1 MHPQQSEH
9 GAYAEYEDGDGDG
22 GRYGDGDGGRDGD
35 FEGSQDPDTPSIPA
49 RIAFRRFWP
58 MTKGLRGFLLIVW
71 LCTVLNALTET
82 AAILLFSDLT
92 DHALQQGSLD
102 AFWGPAAQWLGV
114 AVAGAAVGFA
124 GNSLAAWATERF
136 VMRLREH
143 VFDHVQQLPP
153 HFFQRHRQGD
163 LLSRLTADVEAI
175 EQMVVS
181 AMVGAA
187 SAAFSAL
194 FYAAAA
200 FWLRWDLAAATFVLA
215 PLFWLA
221 ARRFSGSIKSVSRE
235 GRVADGA
242 ITSVVEESLGNIV
255 LTQAYDRRDAERR
268 RLNQEAGAWF
278 RAAVRSTR
286 LNELYEQLVQVIETV
301 CVLAVIGLGVWEIS
315 TDRMTLGQL
324 LAFAAFLGYL
334 YPPVRGLAQLGLT
347 VTAATAGA
355 ERLIE
360 ILDVRP
366 AVADPARTS
375 ESIGR
380 PDGSVEVRDV
390 SFRYP
395 GADKAALEGLSFA
408 VRPGELVIITG
419 PSGAGKST
427 VSKLLLRF
435 YDPDAGAVLLD
446 GVPLNAFPL
455 ARLREYVTLLP
466 QETLV
471 LHDTVRANIA
481 CGRPGA
487 SDHAIV
493 EAAKAAD
500 AHEFITELPD
510 GYDTRVDPNSAR
522 LSGGQLQRLA
532 IARAILRDAPVLVL
546 DEPTTGLDAMAA
558 RRVVK
563 PLRRLM
569 AGRTTIM
576 ITHDL
581 NLAPDADRI
590 LVVDHGRIVETGRH
604 DDLLSRTGGAYAR
617 LHRSQNNALMDTGE
631 LRLPLF
637 TGAGTE
643 GRAEEFAYGVAYGA
657 TYDAPYGAGHG
668 TSYAAVP
675 GTAYAAAPGTAYQ
688 AAHGTAHGTAYEAA
702 HGAAYG
708 TSGQVAYG
716 TPDQATYGTSYGAAD
731 GIPTGS
737 PHSPPYDSPHSP
749 PYGFTAD
756 APTSSP
762 TEFATEFAP
771 GFPGAFPGDLPPDF
785 PVTLPGGRPLFRDEV
800 PWQGV

>member
-1 MHPQQSEH
+1 MDVDE
-9 GAYAEYEDGDGDG
+9 GDELEYED
-22 GRYGDGDGGRDGD
+22 
-35 FEGSQDPDTPSIPA
+35 TPTIPA
-49 RIAFRRFWP
+49 RTAFRRFWP
-58 MTKGLRGFLLIVW
+58 LARGLRRRLLIVW
-71 LCTVLNALTET
+71 VCTVLAALAETEV
-82 AAILLFSDLT
+82 ILLFGDLT
-92 DHALQQGSLD
+92 DHALQKGSLS
-102 AFWGPAAQWLGV
+102 AFWSPAVKWLGTAVVGAVV
-114 AVAGAAVGFA
+114 AYA
-124 GNSLAAWATERF
+124 GNSLAAWTTERF

-163 LLSRLTADVEAI
+163 LLSRLTSDVEAI
-175 EQMVVS
+175 ETMVVS
-181 AMVGAA
+181 GLVGAA

-200 FWLRWDLAAATFVLA
+200 FWLRWDLATATFVLA

-221 ARRFSGSIKSVSRE
+221 ARRFSGAIKDVSRE

-268 RLNQEAGAWF
+268 RLNEEATAWF
-278 RAAVRSTR
+278 RASVRSTR
-286 LNELYEQLVQVIETV
+286 LNEAYEQLVQVIETV
-301 CVLAVIGLGVWEIS
+301 CVLAVIGIGAWEIS
-315 TDRMTLGQL
+315 TGRMTLGQL

-366 AVADPARTS
+366 SVTDPRPGT
-375 ESIGR
+375 EPGR
-380 PDGSVEVRDV
+380 PDGTVEVRNV
-390 SFRYP
+390 SFGYP
-395 GADKAALEGLSFA
+395 GTEKAALKDLSFM
-408 VRPGELVIITG
+408 VSPGELVIITG

-435 YDPDAGAVLLD
+435 YDPDAGELLLD
-446 GVPLNAFPL
+446 GAPLRDYPL
-455 ARLREYVTLLP
+455 SRLREYVTLLP

-487 SDHAIV
+487 SDHAIE
-493 EAAKAAD
+493 EAARAAD
-500 AHEFITELPD
+500 AHEFVIRLPD
-510 GYDTRVDPNSAR
+510 GYDTKVDPNSAR

-569 AGRTTIM
+569 TGRTTIM

-590 LVVDHGRIVETGRH
+590 LVVDRGRIVETGRH
-604 DDLLSRTGGAYAR
+604 EELLAWGGAYAR
-617 LHRSQNNALMDTGE
+617 LHRSQNNAVMDTGE
-631 LRLPLF
+631 LRLPLSF
-637 TGAGTE
+637 ETGQGSCAHGQEYGTGAGSGTE
-643 GRAEEFAYGVAYGA
+643 AEAGYG
-657 TYDAPYGAGHG
+657 YDASAA
-668 TSYAAVP
+668 SAACAAAAVWP
-675 GTAYAAAPGTAYQ
+675 EPVYEPVPAHDPYATVPTAL
-688 AAHGTAHGTAYEAA
+688 
-702 HGAAYG
+702 
-708 TSGQVAYG
+708 
-716 TPDQATYGTSYGAAD
+716 PD
-731 GIPTGS
+731 
-737 PHSPPYDSPHSP
+737 
-749 PYGFTAD
+749 
-756 APTSSP
+756 
-762 TEFATEFAP
+762 
-771 GFPGAFPGDLPPDF
+771 
-785 PVTLPGGRPLFRDEV
+785 GRPLFRDETV
-800 PWQGV
+800 HYPGPGSTS

>member
-1 MHPQQSEH
+1 MDKDDSGSAEL
-9 GAYAEYEDGDGDG
+9 EYED
-22 GRYGDGDGGRDGD
+22 
-35 FEGSQDPDTPSIPA
+35 TPTIPA
-49 RIAFRRFWP
+49 RTAFHRFWP
-58 MTKGLRGFLLIVW
+58 LTRGLRRWLLVVW
-71 LCTVLNALTET
+71 LCTVLAALAETE
-82 AAILLFSDLT
+82 AILLFSDLT
-92 DHALQQGSLD
+92 DHALQKGSLS
-102 AFWGPAAQWLGV
+102 AFWSPAVKWLGIA
-114 AVAGAAVGFA
+114 AVGAAVAYA
-124 GNSLAAWATERF
+124 GNSLAAWVTERF

-163 LLSRLTADVEAI
+163 LLSRLISDVEAI
-175 EQMVVS
+175 ETMVVS
-181 AMVGAA
+181 GLVGAA

-221 ARRFSGSIKSVSRE
+221 ARRFSGSIKDVSRE

-268 RLNQEAGAWF
+268 RLSEEANAWF

-286 LNELYEQLVQVIETV
+286 LNEAYEQLVQVIETI
-301 CVLAVIGLGVWEIS
+301 CVLAVIGIGAWEIS
-315 TDRMTLGQL
+315 TGRMTLGQL

-360 ILDVRP
+360 ILDVKP
-366 AVADPARTS
+366 SVTDPRRGVET
-375 ESIGR
+375 GR
-380 PDGSVEVRDV
+380 PDGTVEVRDV
-390 SFRYP
+390 GFSYP
-395 GADKAALEGLSFA
+395 GADGTALQGLSFT
-408 VRPGELVIITG
+408 VSPGELVIITG

-435 YDPDAGAVLLD
+435 YDPDTGQILLD
-446 GVPLNAFPL
+446 GVPLRDYPL

-487 SDHAIV
+487 SEQAIV

-500 AHEFITELPD
+500 AHDFIVRLPD

-563 PLRRLM
+563 PLRRL
-569 AGRTTIM
+569 ATGRTTIM

-590 LVVDHGRIVETGRH
+590 LVVDRGRIVETGRH
-604 DDLLSRTGGAYAR
+604 EELLARGGAYSR
-617 LHRSQNNALMDTGE
+617 LHRSQNNAAMDTAE
-631 LRLPLF
+631 LRLPLS
-637 TGAGTE
+637 
-643 GRAEEFAYGVAYGA
+643 AEETPAPVQEYAYEYAHGQGYGNGNG
-657 TYDAPYGAGHG
+657 YDNGYGNG
-668 TSYAAVP
+668 YDP
-675 GTAYAAAPGTAYQ
+675 YAAAAVWVRSPYESQGT
-688 AAHGTAHGTAYEAA
+688 
-702 HGAAYG
+702 
-708 TSGQVAYG
+708 V
-716 TPDQATYGTSYGAAD
+716 
-731 GIPTGS
+731 PT
-737 PHSPPYDSPHSP
+737 
-749 PYGFTAD
+749 
-756 APTSSP
+756 
-762 TEFATEFAP
+762 
-771 GFPGAFPGDLPPDF
+771 
-785 PVTLPGGRPLFRDEV
+785 TLPDGRPLFRDAA
-800 PWQGV
+800 PRPGI

>member
-1 MHPQQSEH
+1 MDDDGE
-9 GAYAEYEDGDGDG
+9 GDDDLEYE
-22 GRYGDGDGGRDGD
+22 
-35 FEGSQDPDTPSIPA
+35 TPTIPA
-49 RIAFRRFWP
+49 RTAFRRFWP
-58 MTKGLRGFLLIVW
+58 LTKGLRGRLVAVW
-71 LCTVLNALTET
+71 VCTVLAALAETE
-82 AAILLFSDLT
+82 AILLFAELT
-92 DHALQQGSLD
+92 DHALQQGSLA
-102 AFWGPAAQWLGV
+102 AFWRPAVEWLGV
-114 AVAGAAVGFA
+114 AVVGALVAYA
-124 GNSLAAWATERF
+124 GNSLAAWLTERF
-136 VMRLREH
+136 VMRLREQ

-163 LLSRLTADVEAI
+163 LLSRLTGDIEAI
-175 EQMVVS
+175 ETMVVS
-181 AMVGAA
+181 GLVGAA
-187 SAAFSAL
+187 SAVFSAL

-221 ARRFSGSIKSVSRE
+221 ARRFSGSIKSVARE

-268 RLNQEAGAWF
+268 RLHEEASAWF
-278 RAAVRSTR
+278 RASVRATR
-286 LNELYEQLVQVIETV
+286 LNEAYEQIVQVIETV
-301 CVLAVIGLGVWEIS
+301 CVLTVIGVGAWEIS
-315 TDRMTLGQL
+315 TGRMTLGQL

-366 AVADPARTS
+366 AVSDPRRASDT
-375 ESIGR
+375 GR
-380 PDGSVEVRDV
+380 PDGLIEVRDV

-395 GADKAALEGLSFA
+395 GADTVALEDLSFE
-408 VRPGELVIITG
+408 VNPGELVIVTG

-435 YDPDAGAVLLD
+435 YDPDAGSLRLD
-446 GVPLNAFPL
+446 GVPLRDFPL

-481 CGRPGA
+481 CGRSGA
-487 SDHAIV
+487 SDQAI
-493 EAAKAAD
+493 EDAARAAD
-500 AHEFITELPD
+500 AHEFIMRLPD
-510 GYDTRVDPNSAR
+510 RYDTRVDPNSAR

-569 AGRTTIM
+569 TGRTTIM

-590 LVVDHGRIVETGRH
+590 LVVDRGRIVETGRH
-604 DDLLSRTGGAYAR
+604 EELLARGGAYAR
-617 LHRSQNNALMDTGE
+617 LHRSQNNAVTDTGE

-637 TGAGTE
+637 VEGWVPGGCGQGAGVGVGVGWQPGFVGGGQWPVHAE
-643 GRAEEFAYGVAYGA
+643 GWEQQPFSAGNWAHASHEPVHEPAY
-657 TYDAPYGAGHG
+657 T
-668 TSYAAVP
+668 VP
-675 GTAYAAAPGTAYQ
+675 VGDLYGTAPADDVYGTASADDVY
-688 AAHGTAHGTAYEAA
+688 GTASADDV
-702 HGAAYG
+702 YG
-708 TSGQVAYG
+708 TVPARL
-716 TPDQATYGTSYGAAD
+716 PD
-731 GIPTGS
+731 
-737 PHSPPYDSPHSP
+737 
-749 PYGFTAD
+749 
-756 APTSSP
+756 
-762 TEFATEFAP
+762 
-771 GFPGAFPGDLPPDF
+771 
-785 PVTLPGGRPLFRDEV
+785 GRPLFRGEAPSG
-800 PWQGV
+800 PWGGA